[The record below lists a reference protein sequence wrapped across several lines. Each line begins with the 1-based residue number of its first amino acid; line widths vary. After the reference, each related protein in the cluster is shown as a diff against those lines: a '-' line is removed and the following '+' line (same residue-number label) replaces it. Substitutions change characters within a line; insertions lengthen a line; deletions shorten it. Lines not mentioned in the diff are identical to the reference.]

1 MQENPVLQNILTRRS
16 VRAYETAPVP
26 QEKLEQVLQAG
37 IWAPSASNRQTW
49 HFTVITDASKIDAI
63 NEAGKAWMATSHRE
77 DVAKRGQD
85 ASYHVFHHAPCL
97 LLVSYET
104 ARSWGK
110 IDSALAAEN
119 IMLAAHALGL
129 GTCYIGLLTPWLES
143 GEAAF
148 VQDCPIPKGYAPF
161 HFITLGI
168 PTKVG
173 PAPARKEGTSSYL

>member
-1 MQENPVLQNILTRRS
+1 MQENAVLQNILTRRS
-16 VRAYETAPVP
+16 VRAYETTPVP
-26 QEKLEQVLQAG
+26 QKKLEQVLQAG

-49 HFTVITDASKIDAI
+49 HFTVITDPVKIDAI
-63 NEAGKAWMATSHRE
+63 NEAGKAWMAVSARE
-77 DVAKRGQD
+77 DVARRGQD
-85 ASYHVFHHAPCL
+85 ACYHVFHHAPCL

-143 GEAAF
+143 GSAAF
-148 VQDCPIPKGYAPF
+148 LQDCPIPKGYAPL

-168 PTKVG
+168 PSKVG
-173 PAPARKEGTSSYL
+173 PAPVRREGTISYL